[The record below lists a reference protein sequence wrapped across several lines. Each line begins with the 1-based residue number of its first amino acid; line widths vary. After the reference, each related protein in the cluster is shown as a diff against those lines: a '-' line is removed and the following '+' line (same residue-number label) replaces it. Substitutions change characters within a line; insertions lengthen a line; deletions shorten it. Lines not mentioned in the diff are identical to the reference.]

1 MTTATPQRWRREF
14 PPESAAVR
22 TARRFVLETPAAA
35 AIDGATLGLLVSEVV
50 SNAVLHA
57 RTAFVV
63 TVTEIEDGV
72 LVEIEDGDARL
83 PRVEHPQPSRITG
96 RGLAIVSSLARRW
109 GARRSALGK
118 TVWFEVGFA

>member
-1 MTTATPQRWRREF
+1 MSTATPHRWRREF

-22 TARRFVLETPAAA
+22 TARRFVLDTPAAA
-35 AIDGATLGLLVSEVV
+35 PVDDATLGLLVSEVV
-50 SNAVLHA
+50 SNAVLRA

-72 LVEIEDGDARL
+72 RVEIEDRDARL
-83 PRVEHPQPSRITG
+83 PRVEHPQPTHITG

-109 GARRSALGK
+109 GTRPSADGK
-118 TVWFEVGFA
+118 TVWFEVGIA